1 MNQVRCPV
9 CQTALKISTARSRKA
24 KRPKTFL
31 TLTCPE
37 DGRHFRGFI
46 GDTGFVS
53 RFLDSAAE
61 KRADMGESRDIR
73 FAATE
78 R

>member
-24 KRPKTFL
+24 KRPKIFL
-31 TLTCPE
+31 TLTCPK

-46 GDTGFVS
+46 GDTDFVG
-53 RFLDSAAE
+53 RFLDSAME
-61 KRADMGESRDIR
+61 KGIEMAQAG
-73 FAATE
+73 TE
-78 R
+78 L